1 MKVSPIHFIVYLMK
15 GIIRKYNITIYHT
28 YLALNSEILLFIKIY
43 QWENSEYSY
52 IHNINILWYLMS
64 FLYHKMYSSRPTSI
78 ISLCKCVFY
87 VEPNSSIHFSYF
99 SRSSL
104 DTDLLH
110 FWRAS
115 RKSCLVTGMSSSS
128 LARFLIWLGLSPA
141 IFLLMLIML
150 ASRHTLVMSAPL

>member
-64 FLYHKMYSSRPTSI
+64 FLYHKNVFITSNFNNI
-78 ISLCKCVFY
+78 IV
-87 VEPNSSIHFSYF
+87 
-99 SRSSL
+99 
-104 DTDLLH
+104 
-110 FWRAS
+110 
-115 RKSCLVTGMSSSS
+115 
-128 LARFLIWLGLSPA
+128 
-141 IFLLMLIML
+141 
-150 ASRHTLVMSAPL
+150 